1 MVVHVIFPDRI
12 QKPVGGLG
20 EQFGHIYSRLK
31 HKINFQIMGQPE
43 DKPMKGYYSVDNIL
57 PNIGH
62 ASLASIS
69 NYMSW
74 AFESINCKVKPD
86 LIHAYDW
93 TSYLPSIYAARYW
106 KVPLLCSMQLSAKGL
121 RECGITYTSNYD
133 TQDGFWIHQ
142 THEETEYLGLK
153 EADKIIHVSNS
164 YAKRFPDFQNKS
176 VIIPNGI
183 DYKSFEG
190 NYNKFNFPGNGKRKV
205 VYIGRFA
212 TMKNIIE
219 LCKATIPEDIDLY
232 FIGDDRGGEKHQYQV
247 MLDKCQ
253 EPNVY
258 YLGYLRGQDKL
269 DVLKSADAVILPSI
283 HEPFGIVG
291 LEALASSC
299 ILISSFVD
307 GITDYLTEDIGINCG
322 LDSWSISNDLHEY
335 NNIPEEELKI
345 RKQKGL
351 EIAKQFDWE
360 ILSQQYYKVYK
371 SLEK

>member
-133 TQDGFWIHQ
+133 THDGFWIHQ

-164 YAKRFPDFQNKS
+164 YAKRFSDFQNKS

-183 DYKSFEG
+183 DYKSFQG
-190 NYNKFNFPGNGKRKV
+190 NYNKFKFPGNGKRKV

-212 TMKNIIE
+212 AMKNITE
-219 LCKATIPEDIDLY
+219 LCKASIPENIDLY
-232 FIGDDRGGEKHQYQV
+232 FIGDDRGGEKYIFQL

-253 EPNVY
+253 EPNVH
-258 YLGYLRGQDKL
+258 YLGYLRGQDKI

-291 LEALASSC
+291 LEALASNC

-322 LDSWSISNDLHEY
+322 FNSWSISNALYDY
-335 NNIPEEELKI
+335 ANIPEEELNI
-345 RKQKGL
+345 RKEKGQK
-351 EIAKQFDWE
+351 IAKQFDWDK
-360 ILSQQYYKVYK
+360 LSQQYYKVYK
-371 SLEK
+371 DLKK

>member
-31 HKINFQIMGQPE
+31 HKINFQIIGQPE
-43 DKPMKGYYSVDNIL
+43 DKPMEGYYPVE
-57 PNIGH
+57 
-62 ASLASIS
+62 SLLNTISHSSIS
-69 NYMSW
+69 SIANYMSW

-93 TSYLPSIYAARYW
+93 TSYLPSVYAARYW

-133 TQDGFWIHQ
+133 TFDGFWIHQ
-142 THEETEYLGLK
+142 THEETEYLGLR

-164 YAKRFPDFQNKS
+164 YSKRFSEFENKS
-176 VIIPNGI
+176 VVIPNGI
-183 DYKSFEG
+183 DFKSFQGE
-190 NYNKFNFPGNGKRKV
+190 YNKFKFPGKGKRKV

-212 TMKNIIE
+212 VMKNVE
-219 LCKATIPEDIDLY
+219 SLCEASIPEDIDLC
-232 FIGDDRGGEKHQYQV
+232 FIGDDRGGEDFIYNQ
-247 MLDKCQ
+247 MMEKCK
-253 EPNVY
+253 EPNVH
-258 YLGYLRGQDKL
+258 YLGYLRGQDKI
-269 DVLKSADAVILPSI
+269 DVLKSADAVILPSK

-322 LDSWSISNDLHEY
+322 LDSWSITNALYDY
-335 NNIPEEELKI
+335 INIPEEELKI

-351 EIAKQFDWE
+351 KIAKQFDWDG
-360 ILSQQYYKVYK
+360 LSQQYYKVYK
-371 SLEK
+371 SLKK